1 MFPQILMNVLWKL
14 TGVHRTA
21 TIPSVHTLAAV
32 TLATDST
39 AMVTDVMVN
48 KLSATISF
56 GFIKIDA
63 PSLCTCYAKRR
74 RVYLNKVVN
83 FSTHDFPL
91 LSLQILT
98 SVLKALTGVFRTATT
113 MLARTLVAVI
123 LATD

>member
-1 MFPQILMNVLWKL
+1 MFPQILMSVLWKL

-32 TLATDST
+32 MLATDST

-48 KLSATISF
+48 KLSATIS
-56 GFIKIDA
+56 FIKIDA

-123 LATD
+123 LAID